1 MDRTHAWV
9 KELNK
14 KQLNWAAAVALRW
27 IENDGESLKFF
38 IDNQLNIQQPQV
50 RPASYWACT
59 PLELANRGI
68 TSSCYGT
75 NDWRAFISFGAQVAF
90 GHKGRYEAHGSN
102 MLEAG
107 LRTLVLASDLS
118 NRGHIAIPSA
128 LVEA

>member
-27 IENDGESLKFF
+27 IENDGDSLKFF
-38 IDNQLNIQQPQV
+38 LDNQMNIQQPQV
-50 RPASYWACT
+50 RPVSYWACT

-68 TSSCYGT
+68 SVNCLGAT
-75 NDWRAFISFGAQVAF
+75 NWVARFSWGARVAF
-90 GHKGRYEAHGSN
+90 SVPGEYEASGVS
-102 MLEAG
+102 MLDAG

-118 NRGHIAIPSA
+118 NRGHIYIPSA
-128 LVEA
+128 LVEV